1 MNTRDK
7 QLITKFL
14 LGGAGLGAATAGT
27 AALIDYVKYL
37 NQKAKMEND
46 PNSLDDDTIYIDKTI
61 PGVNKSASL
70 NAGLAVAGGLGAGV
84 ASYVALSKL
93 YQILKKKQ
101 LQKDLDEAQ
110 SIYTDTVTK
119 TASEGKPVSQSEL
132 LMSGAPVGALILAA
146 LASGAI
152 TYQSLRKQFP
162 SIADSRKENLK
173 RKAMMDTS
181 PSRVETRYVDEE
193 GNPIKMAST
202 QGLTER
208 DYELGMAF
216 AGFMAKQAN
225 DDNPLLDSLY
235 AAVIA
240 GRYNDLCDVVAY
252 QDTQAIIDMTKSA
265 GDLSDE
271 LNNDGLAIVSTV
283 IARTPELQTLYSL
296 ATMDTLFE
304 KSAYFLDKVTTMDDE
319 DIAVLCKIAAAMGE
333 GMIKEIP
340 MVGTPVVVDET
351 EEEEDDE
358 EDEDQEDDVEDEDE
372 DDDSDLEDEAY
383 MGNQGIVAQIMDM
396 INSNPKM
403 FKEKTKDI
411 VDDALS

>member
-1 MNTRDK
+1 MNNRDK

-70 NAGLAVAGGLGAGV
+70 NAGVAVAGGLGAGV

-93 YQILKKKQ
+93 YQLLKKKQ

-119 TASEGKPVSQSEL
+119 TANEGKPVSQSEL

-202 QGLTER
+202 KDLTER
-208 DYELGMAF
+208 DYEMGMTF

-235 AAVIA
+235 GAVIA
-240 GRYNDLCDVVAY
+240 GKYNDLCDVVAY

-265 GDLSDE
+265 GDLSGE
-271 LNNDGLAIVSTV
+271 LNNDGLAIVSAV
-283 IARTPELQTLYSL
+283 IAKTPELQTLYSL

-304 KSAYFLDKVTTMDDE
+304 KSAYFLDKVTSMDDE
-319 DIAVLCKIAAAMGE
+319 DIAVLCKIAATMGE
-333 GMIKEIP
+333 GMIKEVP
-340 MVGTPVVVDET
+340 MVGTPVMVDET
-351 EEEEDDE
+351 EEEEEDDEDDE
-358 EDEDQEDDVEDEDE
+358 EEDTYDDY
-372 DDDSDLEDEAY
+372 DLMEEMP